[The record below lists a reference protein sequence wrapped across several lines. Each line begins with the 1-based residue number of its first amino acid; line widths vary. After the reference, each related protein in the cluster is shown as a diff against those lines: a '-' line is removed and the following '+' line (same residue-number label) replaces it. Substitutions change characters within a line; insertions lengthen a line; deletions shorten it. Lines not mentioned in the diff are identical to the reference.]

1 MQSLTPLLPR
11 DARVEV
17 HNCLAIVQA
26 RVSSLA
32 ASSDGKSPPAV
43 QAGTATLQ
51 PVQNRR
57 YLGEISDVHFCKIVR
72 QTADSDGESGDAADD
87 VDDYDLEEQATPRHL
102 AHPLTEMPGRAEVEE
117 DLHTYFSTIHFAY
130 PFVSK
135 ASFMTKVET
144 LQTEGVTTGLTPS
157 WLSLLCEHAPQPVI
171 RHAPALSCVANP
183 HRRATGHRSLLQF
196 VPGQVPAGGGVA
208 PEAVPA
214 VSQLV
219 RE

>member
-1 MQSLTPLLPR
+1 MLVAYQQLVQSLTPLLPK

-26 RVSSLA
+26 RVGSLA
-32 ASSDGKSPPAV
+32 AVPPDGKSPPAV
-43 QAGTATLQ
+43 QPGTTTVQ

-72 QTADSDGESGDAADD
+72 QTADSDGDSSDAADD

-102 AHPLTEMPGRAEVEE
+102 AHPLTDIPGRTEVEE

-135 ASFMTKVET
+135 PSFMGKVET
-144 LQTEGVTTGLTPS
+144 LQAEGVTTGLTPS
-157 WLSLLCEHAPQPVI
+157 WLSLLCEHDPSP
-171 RHAPALSCVANP
+171 LSSPCLP
-183 HRRATGHRSLLQF
+183 RTCLMFH
-196 VPGQVPAGGGVA
+196 
-208 PEAVPA
+208 
-214 VSQLV
+214 
-219 RE
+219 